1 MHLDLFSGTLKLAI
15 DTLTQNVPL
24 IKDGKLRAI
33 AVTSTTR
40 AALAPDV
47 PSVVEVGQKK
57 LVADNFLG
65 ISGPAGLPKPVADKI
80 NAVMAEVLANPNM
93 VKRLEDL
100 GVTGRK
106 MSPAEFTK
114 FVQNQVTD
122 WGPAVKASGAKLN

>member
-24 IKDGKLRAI
+24 IKDGRLRAI
-33 AVTSTTR
+33 AVTSPTR

-47 PSVVEVGQKK
+47 PSVIEVGQKK

-65 ISGPAGLPKPVADKI
+65 ISAPAGLPKPVIDKL
-80 NAVMAEVLANPNM
+80 NAAMTEVLANPAM
-93 VKRLEDL
+93 IKRLEDL
-100 GVTGRK
+100 GITGRQ
-106 MSPAEFTK
+106 MSPAEFTR
-114 FVQNQVTD
+114 FVQAQVTE